1 MCVQELRKLPEQVAT
16 ELAQTEQEIESWT
29 LEAARLSFSIDAF
42 ASSMRLDPARV
53 TFSGDL
59 ISYHNP
65 VTPSSECDY
74 VLDLARVREILA
86 NLKAIQALWNELRKR
101 TNYSNRQPGI
111 TVRESREVVRICST
125 ASAPS
130 MPLNQAVTSQ
140 TK

>member
-1 MCVQELRKLPEQVAT
+1 MCVEELRKLPEQVAS

-42 ASSMRLDPARV
+42 ASSMRLDPARIII
-53 TFSGDL
+53 SGDEV
-59 ISYHNP
+59 SYHNP

-74 VLDLARVREILA
+74 TLDLARVREILA
-86 NLKAIQALWNELRKR
+86 NLKAIQALRNKLQKR

-111 TVRESREVVRICST
+111 TVQESHEAVRMCSANT
-125 ASAPS
+125 PS
-130 MPLNQAVTSQ
+130 MPLNQAVTSP